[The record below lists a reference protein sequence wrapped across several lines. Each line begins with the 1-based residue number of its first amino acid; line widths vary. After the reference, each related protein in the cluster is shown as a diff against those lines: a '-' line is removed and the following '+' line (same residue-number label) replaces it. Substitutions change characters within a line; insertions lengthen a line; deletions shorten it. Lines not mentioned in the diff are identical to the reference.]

1 MRMRRQRERPD
12 TGPMSYP
19 GLVPSHNF
27 QNRERNINYDY
38 EVCQPY
44 PWMTACPLFVTH
56 NVLLILCQFYSET
69 ISLVLMT
76 LFKIT
81 DWIGNDVSRCCDDS
95 GVWPVHMAWDDGC
108 LRLSGCKVDFHVN
121 MLSASQQPGQTAP
134 SLVASQHWTGPTQTN
149 FHQLTWSP
157 ESGP

>member
-1 MRMRRQRERPD
+1 MRMRWQRERPD

-69 ISLVLMT
+69 ISLVHIMT

-81 DWIGNDVSRCCDDS
+81 DWIGNDVSSCCDDS

-121 MLSASQQPGQTAP
+121 MPSNGQP
-134 SLVASQHWTGPTQTN
+134 
-149 FHQLTWSP
+149 
-157 ESGP
+157 